1 MSNVK
6 CVDGDILEA
15 RAFCNPVNLVGAM
28 GKGLAAQVAR
38 RWPACVGAYRAA
50 LQTRALRAGTVS
62 AWRRRDGGWIL
73 QVPTKRHWR
82 DRSPLELVAAS
93 IRAIGPAC
101 TRHGITEIAVPPL
114 GCGLGGLDPAAV
126 RPLVLE
132 AAAAHPGIEWVLHR
146 WPETAS
152 EGSASTEPIAKLGK
166 AEVRHESFREILTSA
181 TGFISSYDYTLNP
194 YAGCTYGCTYCYA
207 AAFTRTDADRDAWG
221 RWVTVKENA
230 IERLGRWRG
239 RLAGRRIYMSSV
251 TDPYQPIE
259 RKLKLTRRLLEGL
272 AGERVKLVIQT
283 RSPDVVRDIDLLE
296 RLENGGGKVQV
307 NMTVTTDDERLRT
320 TFEPWCPSNRA
331 RLKAVAALT
340 EAGVR
345 TAVTITPVLR
355 IADPEGFADA
365 LAATGCSRFIIQ
377 QFHADRGNEQFVAG
391 TRSGAIELMADQLG
405 VEARSFGPAYREHY
419 EAVRTVLRAR
429 WPDLGEG
436 RQGFRPP
443 F

>member
-1 MSNVK
+1 MSNVRH
-6 CVDGDILEA
+6 VDGDILEA

-38 RWPACVGAYRAA
+38 RWPACLGAYRAA
-50 LQTRALRAGTVS
+50 LQTRALRPGTVS
-62 AWRRRDGGWIL
+62 AWRRNDGGWIL

-82 DRSPLELVAAS
+82 DRSPLELVQAS

-101 TRHGITEIAVPPL
+101 ARHGIPEIAVPPL

-132 AAAAHPGIEWVLHR
+132 AAAAHPNIEWVLHR

-152 EGSASTEPIAKLGK
+152 ETTEGSKTIEPIRKLGK
-166 AEVRHESFREILTSA
+166 AEVRHGSFREILTAAS
-181 TGFISSYDYTLNP
+181 GFISSYDYTLNP

-207 AAFTRTDADRDAWG
+207 AAFTRSDGDRDAWG

-259 RKLKLTRRLLEGL
+259 RKLGLTRRLLEGL
-272 AGERVKLVIQT
+272 ASERVKLVIQT
-283 RSPDVVRDIDLLE
+283 RSPDVVRDIDLLK
-296 RLENGGGKVQV
+296 RLEHEGGNVQV

-331 RLKAVAALT
+331 RLKAVAKLT

-345 TAVTITPVLR
+345 TAVTITPMLR
-355 IADPEGFADA
+355 IADPEGFANA
-365 LAATGCSRFIIQ
+365 LAATGCQRFIVQ
-377 QFHADRGNEQFVAG
+377 PFRADRGNDQFVAG
-391 TRSGAIELMADQLG
+391 TRSGAIELMAAQLG
-405 VEARSFGPAYREHY
+405 CDASSFAPRYREHY
-419 EAVRTVLRAR
+419 EAVRAVLRAR
-429 WPDLGEG
+429 
-436 RQGFRPP
+436 
-443 F
+443 